1 MSSVDDLEELIA
13 TRRLNGLEDNL
24 YKSADEMFEELGYK
38 EEVKY
43 REKVYEKDDKIITF
57 NLEKKNIICNNFYDG
72 YESINMQELQAINK
86 KVEEL
91 GWI

>member
-1 MSSVDDLEELIA
+1 MSDLDKEELIA
-13 TRRLNGLEDNL
+13 TRKLNGLEDNL

-57 NLEKKNIICNNFYDG
+57 DLKKKNIICNNFYDG
-72 YESINMQELQAINK
+72 YESINMQELQAINA
-86 KVEEL
+86 KVKEL

>member
-1 MSSVDDLEELIA
+1 MSDLDNEELIA

-57 NLEKKNIICNNFYDG
+57 DLKKKNIICNNFYDG
-72 YESINMQELQAINK
+72 YESINMQELQAINA
-86 KVEEL
+86 KVKEL

>member
-1 MSSVDDLEELIA
+1 MSELDNEELIA

-86 KVEEL
+86 KCEEL

>member
-1 MSSVDDLEELIA
+1 MSSVDDLDELIA

-57 NLEKKNIICNNFYDG
+57 DLEKKNIICNNFYDG
-72 YESINMQELQAINK
+72 YESINMQELQAINA
-86 KVEEL
+86 KVKEL

>member
-24 YKSADEMFEELGYK
+24 FKSADEMFEELGYK